1 MPMKRLIIITTAAA
15 ALGGCGWTPGMRDR
29 SELVAEPSACSTKR
43 FEVYFA
49 ENEARLTNPA
59 LQAIGLTATQLQG
72 CDIKRVQVLGLASAT
87 GDVASNL
94 SLSERRAVAVAEAL
108 AAAGWPTP
116 AFELGAVGDAGAT
129 TTAGANEPM
138 RRRTEVLVEAAPRG
152 R

>member
-1 MPMKRLIIITTAAA
+1 MSMKRLIIITTAAA
-15 ALGGCGWTPGMRDR
+15 ALAGCGWTPGMRDR

>member
-15 ALGGCGWTPGMRDR
+15 ALAGCGWTPGMRDR